1 MYRVI
6 NSRFSEFDVTS
17 LITIDATI
25 GQNSI
30 DQAREFK
37 NSCKVDGA
45 VLTKLDGTAKGGII
59 FPLFDRLGIPVKF
72 VGTGEGVDDIE
83 PFDRDMYI
91 DALFGSPDQ

>member
-1 MYRVI
+1 MAYG
-6 NSRFSEFDVTS
+6 TS
-17 LITIDATI
+17 GIQTHEQWLGLVQPVGLVVAP
-25 GQNSI
+25 
-30 DQAREFK
+30 
-37 NSCKVDGA
+37 A